1 MPSLTIPDYFLTR
14 KYIPENDSPN
24 SNIFEQNNLAIR
36 EIPVTGLDNTLS
48 WCSDVFQ
55 DFKAQI
61 DAIVVDQIG
70 VHGTAGQLLAFVND
84 DVLGAVNLQDAL
96 TDLGAPIIDGSNI
109 VVNTIYGNSIRN
121 ASITP
126 AKLIDGCATTPKIA
140 DGAITPPKI
149 PANSI
154 PFTKFV
160 VPQNAAV
167 IGGTTT
173 NGGSWY
179 EVAVAN
185 YQIATKKPQNN
196 GVTAVS
202 LDEVWSGTA
211 GTFDGAKITASSL
224 VLGKLIS
231 GQQSCILAGTPT
243 NNSYYEV
250 VMGDWELAVKRAQDN
265 APTARTMDVIWS
277 NTANSFDGAKITNN
291 SMSGNKILDNSI
303 GSSKLNNSGQMVPF
317 AMGYVLGN
325 GTIQKSLN
333 IASVTRTGAGYYEV
347 RFNTQSNDNNYIIV
361 FGTQDSGTPAFIMA
375 NIAQNTRTVNGVDVE
390 TGSGTV
396 LIDGEFNFVVYA
408 F

>member
-24 SNIFEQNNLAIR
+24 SNISEQNNLAIR

-277 NTANSFDGAKITNN
+277 NTDNSFDGAKITNN

-333 IASVTRTGAGYYEV
+333 IASVTRTGSGYYEV

-361 FGTQDSGTPAFIMA
+361 FGTQDSGAPAFIMA

>member
-55 DFKAQI
+55 YFKAQI

-202 LDEVWSGTA
+202 LDEVWNGTA
-211 GTFDGAKITASSL
+211 GTFDGAKITPLSL
-224 VLGKLIS
+224 VLEKLRS
-231 GQQSCILAGTPT
+231 GNKSCLLAGTGT
-243 NNSYYEV
+243 DNAYYELKIDPWQIASRNNNTN
-250 VMGDWELAVKRAQDN
+250 GPIAL
-265 APTARTMDVIWS
+265 TLDVIWS
-277 NTANSFDGAKITNN
+277 NTANSFDGAKINNN

-303 GSSKLNNSGQMVPF
+303 PSSKLNNSGQMVPF
-317 AMGYVLGN
+317 AMAYILSD

-333 IASVTRTGAGYYEV
+333 IASVTRTSTGYYEV
-347 RFNTQSNDNNYIIV
+347 RFNTQANDNKYIWV
-361 FGTQDSGTPAFIMA
+361 AGTQDIGSPAFIIA
-375 NIAQNTRTVNGVDVE
+375 SIAQNTRTVNGFDVE
-390 TGSGTV
+390 TGSGTAF
-396 LIDGEFNFVVYA
+396 INGEFNFVVYA

>member
-109 VVNTIYGNSIRN
+109 VVNTVYGNSIRN

-185 YQIATKKPQNN
+185 YQISTKRPQNN

-211 GTFDGAKITASSL
+211 GTFDGAKITASTISL
-224 VLGKLIS
+224 NKMVS
-231 GQQSCILAGTPT
+231 SQQSSILAGTPT

-265 APTARTMDVIWS
+265 APTARTMDVIWE

-361 FGTQDSGTPAFIMA
+361 FGTQDSGAPAFIMA

>member
-1 MPSLTIPDYFLTR
+1 MPNLTIPDYLLTR
-14 KYIPENDSPN
+14 KYDPENDSPN
-24 SNIFEQNNLAIR
+24 SDVFSQNNQAR
-36 EIPVTGLDNTLS
+36 QPIPVLGLDNTLS

-55 DFKAQI
+55 DFKTQI
-61 DAIVVDQIG
+61 DAIVVEQIG
-70 VHGTAGQLLAFVND
+70 VNGTAGQLLAFVND

-96 TDLGAPIIDGSNI
+96 TALGAPIIDGSNI
-109 VVNTIYGNSIRN
+109 TINTIYGNSIRN

-126 AKLIDGCATTPKIA
+126 IKLIDGCATTPKIA

-179 EVAVAN
+179 EVTVEN

-202 LDEVWSGTA
+202 LVEVWSGTV
-211 GTFDGAKITASSL
+211 GTFDGAKIAVSTIALNKIVSS
-224 VLGKLIS
+224 
-231 GQQSCILAGTPT
+231 QQSSILAGTPT
-243 NNSYYEV
+243 NNFYYEV

-265 APTARTMDVIWS
+265 APTARTLDVIWN

-291 SMSGNKILDNSI
+291 SMSGNKILENSI

-317 AMGYVLGN
+317 AMAYVLGN

-333 IASVTRTGAGYYEV
+333 VASVTRTGTGYYEV
-347 RFNTQSNDNNYIIV
+347 RFNTQANDNNYIWV
-361 FGTQDSGTPAFIMA
+361 PGTQDSGTPGFIVA
-375 NIAQNTRTVNGVDVE
+375 NIAQNTRTINGFDVE
-390 TGSGTV
+390 TGSGSA